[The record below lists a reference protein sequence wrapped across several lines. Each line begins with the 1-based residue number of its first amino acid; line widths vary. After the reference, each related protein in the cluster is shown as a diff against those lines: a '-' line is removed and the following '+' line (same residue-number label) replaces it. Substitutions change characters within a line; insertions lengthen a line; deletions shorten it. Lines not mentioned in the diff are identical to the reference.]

1 MCLLRGNRRIDLSF
15 FLPCFLVSLGWLSE
29 ACVYVRYRNVKISVF
44 LPLLMWNCAAKDL
57 MR

>member
-1 MCLLRGNRRIDLSF
+1 MCLLRGNRRIDLF

-29 ACVYVRYRNVKISVF
+29 ACVYARYRNMKISVF
-44 LPLLMWNCAAKDL
+44 LPLLMWNCAAKVS